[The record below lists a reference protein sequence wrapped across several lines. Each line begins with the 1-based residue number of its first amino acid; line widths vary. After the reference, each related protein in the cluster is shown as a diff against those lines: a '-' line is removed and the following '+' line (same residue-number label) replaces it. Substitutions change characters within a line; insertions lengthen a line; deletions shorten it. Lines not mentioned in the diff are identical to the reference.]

1 MYSLWTRIPLW
12 QRVLAGFAL
21 GGLAGWL
28 AGPDAKIWF
37 KPIGDL
43 YISLIRMVVIPL
55 LLTSIISS
63 VANLHGV
70 GGAARLGT
78 KTIAYFL
85 LTAVFASL
93 IGIGTG
99 LILEPGLGLGQLQL
113 QDVKARV
120 IPGPIDVLL
129 GIVPSNPIKAMV
141 DGNVL
146 QVLFF
151 ALVVGGVLAV
161 MGDKAATV
169 RTFINEAN
177 AVVMKIVKIALQLTP
192 VGTFGLIAWVV
203 GVYGLEA
210 LAPLGK
216 YIIAVYVACAVHLVV
231 TYGGLTW
238 LHGLNPLN
246 FFRGAAPA
254 TQVAFVTASSFASLP
269 LTLSSTINRLGVAR
283 EYASFAVPL
292 GASMKMDGCGA
303 IFPAIAAIF
312 IAQYTG
318 VELST
323 GAYVAIFVTAVIGS
337 LATAGVPGPSIVMLT
352 LTLNAVGLPLEA
364 IGYIIAVDRVVD
376 MMRTAT
382 NVTGQALV
390 PVLVARTEGLLDK
403 NIYNGAYLSDED
415 TADAPPAP
423 QSSPAKT

>member
-1 MYSLWTRIPLW
+1 MYSLWVRIPLW

-21 GGLAGWL
+21 GALAGWL
-28 AGPDAKIWF
+28 AGPSAKDWF
-37 KPIGDL
+37 KPVGDL

-70 GGAARLGT
+70 GGAARLGG
-78 KTIAYFL
+78 KTIGYFI

-93 IGIGTG
+93 IGLGTA
-99 LILEPGLGLGQLQL
+99 LLLQPGLGLGQLAL
-113 QDVKARV
+113 QDVKPKV
-120 IPGPIDVLL
+120 IPGPLEVLL
-129 GIVPSNPIKAMV
+129 GVVPSNPFKAMA

-151 ALVVGGVLAV
+151 ALVIGAVLAV
-161 MGDKAATV
+161 LGDKAATV
-169 RTFINEAN
+169 RTFVNEAN
-177 AVVMKIVKIALQLTP
+177 DVVMKVVKVALQLTP
-192 VGTFGLIAWVV
+192 IGTFGLIAWVV
-203 GVYGLEA
+203 GVYGAGA
-210 LAPLGK
+210 LAPLAK
-216 YIIAVYVACAVHLVV
+216 YIVAVYVACAIHLVV
-231 TYGGLTW
+231 VYGGLTW
-238 LHGLNPLN
+238 LHGLNPLK
-246 FFRGAAPA
+246 FFKGVAPA
-254 TQVAFVTASSFASLP
+254 TQVAFVTASSFATLP

-303 IFPAIAAIF
+303 IFPAIAAVF

-318 VELST
+318 VELSA

-390 PVLVARTEGLLDK
+390 PVLVARTEGLLNKD
-403 NIYNGAYLSDED
+403 IYNGAYLTDDDS
-415 TADAPPAP
+415 APAAAA
-423 QSSPAKT
+423 AKA